1 MENMIREYFKM
12 KRYEIKA
19 KTLLY
24 KSLIDFANEKKDLF
38 ETAKMVYVN
47 IKGLSQD
54 DIYKG
59 LLHEMAIVIDENS
72 KKEEAEKDK
81 K

>member
-1 MENMIREYFKM
+1 MIREYFKM
-12 KRYEIKA
+12 KKYEIKA
-19 KTLLY
+19 KTLFY
-24 KSLIDFANEKKDLF
+24 KLLIDFTNEKKDLF
-38 ETAKMVYVN
+38 ETVKKIYVN